1 MKNCEI
7 VAYTDQV
14 TSRSIF
20 FILLLTLY
28 NGVSFSQQSDQ
39 SSIWYCSFAPS
50 ITNNPGSLGAKFSPD
65 FEIGKQWQEVFTLA
79 LDIGRTNC
87 AKVRTRDTAWYLE
100 FRPNLNIFQ
109 VGKFV
114 NTFTPGVG
122 VVLNASQYLM
132 LEFTSGIEYCMNP
145 KIHFNIYFGQYYF
158 SGQTT
163 NSAVAFVG
171 ISVARFFRPV
181 NPHGVLNDVRK
192 TIQ

>member
-1 MKNCEI
+1 MLNWMSVRFKSTTTIRI
-7 VAYTDQV
+7 V
-14 TSRSIF
+14 F
-20 FILLLTLY
+20 FHLFMMHL
-28 NGVSFSQQSDQ
+28 NGVSFSQSSDR
-39 SSIWYCSFAPS
+39 SSIWYCSIAPS
-50 ITNNPGSLGAKFSPD
+50 ITNNPGSPGAKFSPD
-65 FEIGKQWQEVFTLA
+65 IEIGKQWQDVFTMA

-87 AKVRTRDTAWYLE
+87 EKVRSRDTAWYLE

-114 NTFTPGVG
+114 NTFTPGLG

-145 KIHFNIYFGQYYF
+145 KIHFNIYFGQYYY
-158 SGQTT
+158 SGQTA
-163 NSAVAFVG
+163 NSSVAFVG

-192 TIQ
+192 TKQ